1 MRKGATETGCAIT
14 STPIA
19 EELGMR
25 GEGSSWVRRGA
36 GLGVTAMLTVT
47 ALTILPLALSSAR
60 AQQDRQ
66 PSLNSED
73 VLAPSQM
80 AQPMPAPVSEP
91 GGAPKKK
98 KPPEKRAAAAK
109 PEGAKPAPSP
119 APAHAP
125 RAGSFKTV
133 IECKGPFAKDSG
145 MLALAVAFD
154 SRNMMFTHEKVQGT
168 DVGVTVMF
176 PKDPKRRLE
185 VWWQNANRT
194 GLYLIDIAGKSTW
207 VAPKGLRLGL
217 TLEQVEKLNHKP
229 FKLKGF
235 DADGV
240 AAVADWDGGELA
252 SLPGDCKAS
261 GSVQARDK
269 KAAAELPAKDEYS
282 SSDPAMRALKP
293 AVSEILIGY

>member
-1 MRKGATETGCAIT
+1 MRSSGFSGVW
-14 STPIA
+14 
-19 EELGMR
+19 R
-25 GEGSSWVRRGA
+25 GV
-36 GLGVTAMLTVT
+36 GLGLAATLAAA
-47 ALTILPLALSSAR
+47 ALIVLPPVMPNAG
-60 AQQDRQ
+60 AQQNRQ
-66 PSLNSED
+66 TLNPED

-91 GGAPKKK
+91 GAGPKKK
-98 KPPEKRAAAAK
+98 KPPERRAAATKPDTDDPNAAK
-109 PEGAKPAPSP
+109 PEATKPESAKPGPSSAPV
-119 APAHAP
+119 HAP
-125 RAGSFKTV
+125 HAGSFKTV

-145 MLALAVAFD
+145 MLALAVTYD
-154 SRNMMFTHEKVQGT
+154 SRNMIFTHQKVQGT

-217 TLEQVEKLNHKP
+217 TLEQVEKLNNKP

-235 DADGV
+235 DAGGV

-252 SLPGDCKAS
+252 SLPGGCKAS
-261 GSVQARDK
+261 ASVQAKDK
-269 KAAAELPAKDEYS
+269 SAAGELPAKDEYS

-293 AVSEILIGY
+293 VVSEILIGY

>member
-1 MRKGATETGCAIT
+1 MRREGPKG
-14 STPIA
+14 
-19 EELGMR
+19 M
-25 GEGSSWVRRGA
+25 WHGA
-36 GLGVTAMLTVT
+36 GLGLAMTLAATV
-47 ALTILPLALSSAR
+47 LLALVPSAW
-60 AQQDRQ
+60 AQDRQ
-66 PSLNSED
+66 QNLNPDD

-91 GGAPKKK
+91 GATTKK
-98 KPPEKRAAAAK
+98 KPREKRAAAAK
-109 PEGAKPAPSP
+109 PAAAKPEAGTPGPSS

-125 RAGSFKTV
+125 RAGGFKTV
-133 IECKGPFAKDSG
+133 IECKGAFAKNSG
-145 MLALAVAFD
+145 MLALAVAYD
-154 SRNMMFTHEKVQGT
+154 SRNMIFTQEKVQGT
-168 DVGVTVMF
+168 DVGVTVVF

-185 VWWQNANRT
+185 VWWRNANRT

-252 SLPGDCKAS
+252 SLPGGCKAS
-261 GSVQARDK
+261 ASVQVK
-269 KAAAELPAKDEYS
+269 EKSAAGGLPAKDEYS
-282 SSDPAMRALKP
+282 SDDPAMRALKP
-293 AVSEILIGY
+293 TVSEILIGY